1 MAKGDRESD
10 REQWEVRAMRTA
22 ETVLAVIRRRGERK
36 LPLDDVYRQLFNPA
50 LYLHAYG
57 KIYRKRGAM
66 TRGTTSETV
75 DGMSQAKI
83 ANIIEAIRFER
94 YRWTPVRRTYIEKQ
108 GSTKKR
114 PLGIPTWSDKLL
126 QEVIRMILEAYFEPQ
141 FSPHSHGFRPGRG
154 CHTALTEIQR
164 TWKGTVWFIEGDI
177 SGCFDT
183 IDHAVLMGILGEKI
197 RDNRFLRLIAN
208 LLKAG
213 YLEDWR
219 YHATP
224 SGTPQGGIVSPIL
237 ANIYLERLDAFV
249 KDTLV
254 PAFNRGTNRKWNR
267 AYTTLARKRYEA
279 RHRGDQATAKALFRE
294 MRKLPSRDT
303 TDPDYRRLRYLRYA
317 DDFLLGFAGPRAEAE
332 AIKRHL
338 GEFLRRELHLELS
351 VTKTLITHGSTEAA
365 RFLGY
370 ELTINRMEDRLFKTG
385 NHSQRCNGKVAL
397 LVPRGTI
404 EAKMKRY
411 CRKGK
416 PAHRAERLNDS
427 AFDIIVQYQQEYRG
441 LAQYFALA
449 ANRSARFRKLRW
461 AMEGSLAKT
470 LANKLKI
477 SVAHVYRRY
486 GDTIVNEHGTYR
498 GLRVTVPRAGKA
510 PLTAHWGGISL
521 ERPKN
526 ALTVV
531 IDDRPVQPRAHRTEL
546 VQRLMADTCELCGST
561 VDVQVHHIRKLSDL
575 RKPGQKEL
583 PIWKQRMIARQRKTL
598 VLCLRCH
605 RDVHAGRL
613 NRKPDMENWRAG

>member
-1 MAKGDRESD
+1 
-10 REQWEVRAMRTA
+10 MRTA
-22 ETVLAVIRRRGERK
+22 ETVLAVIRHRGERQ

-50 LYLHAYG
+50 LYLEAYG
-57 KIYRKRGAM
+57 KIYRNSGAM
-66 TRGTTSETV
+66 TKGATSETV
-75 DGMSQAKI
+75 DGMSQRKI
-83 ANIIEAIRFER
+83 AEIIELLRYER
-94 YRWTPVRRTYIEKQ
+94 YRWAPVRRVSIAKKN
-108 GSTKKR
+108 STKKR
-114 PLGIPTWSDKLL
+114 PLGIPSWSDKLL
-126 QEVIRMILEAYFEPQ
+126 QEVIRMILEAYFAPQ
-141 FSPHSHGFRPGRG
+141 FSAHSHGFRPGRG

-197 RDNRFLRLIAN
+197 TDNRFLRLIGT

-224 SGTPQGGIVSPIL
+224 SGTPQGGIVSPVL
-237 ANIYLERLDAFV
+237 ANIYLDRLDTFV
-249 KDTLV
+249 RDTLV
-254 PAFNRGTNRKWNR
+254 PAFNRGTNRKGNR
-267 AYTTLARKRYEA
+267 AYTVLSRKRYDA
-279 RHRGDQATAKALFRE
+279 RQRGDQAAANALFRE

-303 TDPDYRRLRYLRYA
+303 SDPDYRRLRYVRYA
-317 DDFLLGFAGPRAEAE
+317 DDFLLGFAGPREEAE

-338 GEFLRRELHLELS
+338 GEFLRNELHLELS
-351 VTKTLITHGSTEAA
+351 EAKTLITHGATEAA
-365 RFLGY
+365 HFLGY

-397 LVPRGTI
+397 LVPRETI
-404 EAKMKRY
+404 ETKMRNY

-416 PAHRAERLNDS
+416 PAARPERLNDS
-427 AFDIIVQYQQEYRG
+427 IFDIIVQYQQEYRG
-441 LAQYFALA
+441 LAQYYALA
-449 ANRSARFRKLRW
+449 TNRSVRFRKLRW
-461 AMEGSLAKT
+461 AMEGSLTRT
-470 LANKLKI
+470 LANKLRI
-477 SVAHVYRRY
+477 SVVQVYRRY
-486 GDTIVNEHGTYR
+486 GDIIVTEHGTYK
-498 GLRVTVPRAGKA
+498 GLRVMVPRAGKE
-510 PLTAHWGGISL
+510 PLTAHWGGLSL

-526 ALTVV
+526 ATTVV
-531 IDDRPVQPRAHRTEL
+531 IDDTPVQPRAHRTEV
-546 VQRLMADTCELCGST
+546 VQRLLADTCELCGST

-613 NRKPDMENWRAG
+613 NRMPETEDRRAG